1 MDSIAKGPTKK
12 EPMKTLYTPSLIPA
26 LLCCLM
32 LNIAS
37 DVRAQTPLSIEL
49 LESSEVAEDGLYF
62 TGSQGE
68 GYQFGR
74 RITPHGDCIDV
85 VGGFQ
90 FVTWYKGGMDQRNL
104 MLSRRRDE
112 PGAEWVHLQFPHRH
126 IGYQQDTT
134 IGDSHNVAVIG
145 VSTADSTIHLIY
157 DIHSYSAATYGDN
170 HFNYSVSLP
179 GTAFLPDDEFNLGL
193 FQPKRTFLRPGVNYE
208 RTTYPSI
215 RRAQDGSLSA
225 RFRIGGSGNGD
236 IVYALYRNG
245 EWSDNQLLSDGSI
258 DLPFRHNAYGT
269 GGRFLNGKFHACFQI
284 RYATN
289 SVLRDSFDLN
299 RGLYWAY
306 AVPPYG
312 PNDWRTTNGEPLSIP
327 FGHPDALE
335 IGTPSVTY
343 GTADRPRSTI
353 YPKFTETENGAMHA
367 IVRVDNTNVHYWKNA
382 ADDSFSSASGGMIMT
397 PNGVMVAYNDYVV
410 VVDRRSDRMLIR
422 AAPEGTNDWTTIL
435 EETTGPEFRHFNGVL
450 RGDKLYLY
458 LMEEGSGDAQP
469 LRLNVYQLSGGTTS
483 TETPVEVENK
493 LHVFPNPTTGQ
504 LMIPSVRVGAEYAVF
519 DLQGRV
525 ILKGIMSDNVLDV
538 SVLKR
543 GTYLVQVTDRAG
555 KRVSRIIKQ

>member
-1 MDSIAKGPTKK
+1 MNIDDSPKLVDCKRLV
-12 EPMKTLYTPSLIPA
+12 MKTVLALLFTA
-26 LLCCLM
+26 LLCTC
-32 LNIAS
+32 
-37 DVRAQTPLSIEL
+37 VRAQTPITIEPI
-49 LESSEVAEDGLYF
+49 ESSAVADNGLYF

-112 PGAEWVHLQFPHRH
+112 PGAEWVHLEFPHKH
-126 IGYQQDTT
+126 IGYRQDST

-145 VSTADSTIHLIY
+145 VSTQDSTIHLIY
-157 DIHSYSAATYGDN
+157 DIHAYSAATYGDN

-179 GTAFLPDDEFNLGL
+179 GTAFVEDEDFDLSL
-193 FQPKRTFLRPGVNYE
+193 FREKRTFLREGTNYE

-215 RRAQDGSLSA
+215 RRADDGSLSA

-236 IVYALYRNG
+236 IVYALYQNG
-245 EWSDNQLLSDGSI
+245 EWSTTQLLSDGSI
-258 DLPFRHNAYGT
+258 PLPYRHNAYGT

-289 SVLRDSFDLN
+289 SVLRDSFNLN

-306 AVPPYG
+306 AVAPYG

-343 GTADRPRSTI
+343 GTADRPRSWI

-367 IVRVDNTNVHYWKNA
+367 IVRVDNTNVHYWKNE
-382 ADDSFSSASGGMIMT
+382 SETEFSSASGGLILT
-397 PNGVMVAYNDYVV
+397 PNGVMVSYNGYVV
-410 VVDRRSDRMLIR
+410 VVDRQGDRAIIR

-435 EETTGPEFRHFNGVL
+435 QETTGPEFRHFNGVL

-483 TETPVEVENK
+483 ADDETTAENN
-493 LHVFPNPTTGQ
+493 LQVFPNPTTGR
-504 LMIPSVRVGAEYAVF
+504 LIIPSAEIGAEYIVF

-525 ILKGIMSDNVLDV
+525 ALRGEVSENLLDV
-538 SVLKR
+538 SALR
-543 GTYLVQVTDRAG
+543 PGTYLVQVSDLKG
-555 KRVSRIIKQ
+555 KRVSKIIKQ

>member
-1 MDSIAKGPTKK
+1 MFRCQ
-12 EPMKTLYTPSLIPA
+12 LFLLLA
-26 LLCCLM
+26 LLCPGLTED
-32 LNIAS
+32 AS
-37 DVRAQTPLSIEL
+37 AQTPLSIEL
-49 LESSEVAEDGLYF
+49 LETSAVAEDGLYF
-62 TGSQGE
+62 TGDRGV

-85 VGGFQ
+85 AGGFQ
-90 FVTWYKGGMDQRNL
+90 FVTWYKGGMDKRDL

-112 PGAEWVHLQFPHRH
+112 PGAEWVHIQFPHKH
-126 IGYQQDTT
+126 IGYQQDST

-179 GTAFLPDDEFNLGL
+179 GTAFVPDEEFSLDL
-193 FQPKRTFLRPGVNYE
+193 FRAKRTFLRAGVNYE
-208 RTTYPSI
+208 RTTYPSL

-236 IVYALYRNG
+236 IFYTLYQNG
-245 EWSDNQLLSDGSI
+245 EWSENQLLSDGSI
-258 DLPFRHNAYGT
+258 PLPFRHNAYGT
-269 GGRFLNGKFHACFQI
+269 GGRFMNGRFHTCFQI
-284 RYATN
+284 RYAT
-289 SVLRDSFDLN
+289 SSILRETFDLN

-306 AVPPYG
+306 AVAPYG
-312 PNDWRTTNGEPLSIP
+312 PNDWKTVNGEPLAIP

-335 IGTPSVTY
+335 IGTPSLTY

-353 YPKFTETENGAMHA
+353 YPKYTETENGAMHA
-367 IVRVDNTNVHYWKNA
+367 IIRVDNTNVHYWKTA
-382 ADDSFSSASGGMIMT
+382 TDTSFSSAAGGAVLT

-422 AAPEGTNDWTTIL
+422 AAPEGTNDWVTIL

-469 LRLNVYQLSGGTTS
+469 LRVNVYQLSGGTTTS
-483 TETPVEVENK
+483 TEATDRE
-493 LHVFPNPTTGQ
+493 LAQLLVFPNPATERIFVQGPLPPEQFT
-504 LMIPSVRVGAEYAVF
+504 LT
-519 DLQGRV
+519 DLNGRV
-525 ILKGIMSDNVLDV
+525 VRSGRFASSGVPVVGLPAGV
-538 SVLKR
+538 
-543 GTYLVQVTDRAG
+543 YLLRLETAG
-555 KRVSRIIKQ
+555 VGSTVRRVMVR